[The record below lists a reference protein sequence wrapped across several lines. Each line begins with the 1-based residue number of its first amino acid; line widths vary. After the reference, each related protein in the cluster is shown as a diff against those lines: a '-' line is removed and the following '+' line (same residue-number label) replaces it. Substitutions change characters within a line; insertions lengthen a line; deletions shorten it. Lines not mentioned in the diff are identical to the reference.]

1 MVVNKKIDVLDHGY
15 VVLVDSMGS
24 DLTTVNAA
32 RASFAKR
39 STTFTKKDANLIKF
53 LGENDHTSPFRHS
66 VVQFE
71 VKAPLM
77 AANQWFRYVI
87 GAASGDPFFAW
98 NEQSRRYTT
107 SDVEFYIPTQW
118 RSAPENKKQGSGGAI
133 ENLDVVEW
141 ANSAYKDTLAEGLQN
156 YNYAL
161 ADGIAVEQ
169 ARLFLPAY
177 ALYTTWY
184 WTASLQ
190 GVAHFLN
197 QRLKPDAQK
206 EIRDYAEAVH
216 QLVQP
221 LFPNSLAALC
231 SAEPSS
237 S

>member
-1 MVVNKKIDVLDHGY
+1 MSQLPVLDKGY
-15 VVLVDSMGS
+15 VTLVDHMGS

-32 RASFAKR
+32 RCSYAKR
-39 STTFTKKDANLIKF
+39 SDTFEERDARLVKF
-53 LGENDHTSPFRHS
+53 LGEHGHTSPFRHS

-77 AANQWFRYVI
+77 VCNQWFRYVT
-87 GAASGDPFFAW
+87 GAASTDPFFAW

-107 SDVEFYIPTQW
+107 SDVEFYIPTEW
-118 RSAPENKKQGSGGAI
+118 RSAPTTTKQGSGKPFTDNMNADCARSLNMLI
-133 ENLDVVEW
+133 MD
-141 ANSAYKDTLAEGLQN
+141 AYRRYSQMISG
-156 YNYAL
+156 
-161 ADGIAVEQ
+161 GVCVEQ

-190 GVAHFLN
+190 SVAHFLN
-197 QRLKPDAQK
+197 QRLKPEAQK
-206 EIRDYAEAVH
+206 EIQLYAEAVKE
-216 QLVQP
+216 LVIP
-221 LFPNSLAALC
+221 LFPHSLAALC